1 MAKPTPTPALKW
13 AILATA
19 SLIVVIWLS
28 TRHRDKVVRQA
39 NAGHMLHRD
48 DVTEVLGIG
57 RHSSTVIFLHGLG
70 GRVVQVMP
78 LVEHMRTRLYQASWV
93 LPSAPDKAITALDGT
108 AIPAWFD
115 MVKVSLPKNSPM
127 PTKEAEDDMRE
138 SVKRVHELIE
148 DELAKGIDPD
158 RIVIS
163 GFSQG
168 CAISLL
174 AAMST
179 PHKLGGVMC
188 LSGWLPMAYKIKNRK
203 HPMQTDHAS
212 QIPVFWGHGTED
224 NTIQYNW
231 GEESVAYL
239 SQLGFKD
246 VDFRTYTGLTHWI
259 EEFQYDDILE
269 WLKKR
274 IPPI

>member
-1 MAKPTPTPALKW
+1 MARAAPAPALKW
-13 AILATA
+13 AIVATA
-19 SLIVVIWLS
+19 SLIVLIWLH
-28 TRHRDKVVRQA
+28 TRRKEAVIKA
-39 NAGHMLHRD
+39 NEAHTVKRD

-70 GRVVQVMP
+70 GKVAQIMP
-78 LVEHMRTRLYQASWV
+78 LVDYMRPRLYQASWV
-93 LPSAPDKAITALDGT
+93 MPSAPEKAVTALDGAT
-108 AIPAWFD
+108 IPAWFD
-115 MVKVSLPKNSPM
+115 MIELVLPKNPPM
-127 PTKEAEDDMRE
+127 PKHEAEEDMHE

-148 DELAKGIDPD
+148 DEIAKGIDPD
-158 RIVIS
+158 RIIIS

-174 AAMST
+174 TALST

-188 LSGWLPMAYKIKNRK
+188 LSGWLPMAYKIKNKK
-203 HPMQTDHAS
+203 HPMQTDHAAEV
-212 QIPVFWGHGTED
+212 PVFWGHGTSD

-246 VDFRTYTGLTHWI
+246 VDFRTYSGLTHWI
-259 EEFQYDDILE
+259 EEFQYDDMLE

>member
-1 MAKPTPTPALKW
+1 MARAAPAPALKW
-13 AILATA
+13 AIVATA
-19 SLIVVIWLS
+19 SLIVLIWFH
-28 TRHRDKVVRQA
+28 TRRKEAVTKAHAAHTVKRD
-39 NAGHMLHRD
+39 N
-48 DVTEVLGIG
+48 VTEVLGIG

-70 GRVVQVMP
+70 GRVAQMYELNDGVF
-78 LVEHMRTRLYQASWV
+78 A
-93 LPSAPDKAITALDGT
+93 AL
-108 AIPAWFD
+108 IRFD
-115 MVKVSLPKNSPM
+115 MIELVVPKNPPM
-127 PTKEAEDDMRE
+127 PKHEAEEDMHA

-148 DELAKGIDPD
+148 DEIAKGIDPD

-174 AAMST
+174 TALST

-188 LSGWLPMAYKIKNRK
+188 LSGWLPMAYKIKNKK
-203 HPMQTDHAS
+203 HPMQTDHAAEV
-212 QIPVFWGHGTED
+212 PVFWGHGTSD

-246 VDFRTYTGLTHWI
+246 VDFRTYSGPFWLTHWI
-259 EEFQYDDILE
+259 EEFQYDDMLE